1 MLDIL
6 PSGCKTQK
14 FSEFYR
20 HPGLTLSA
28 VGICT
33 YNPNDLYSEKI
44 SHWIKMKTIEVDD
57 ELYSYIASHTK
68 HIGESASD
76 ILRRMLKFSAA
87 SQPAAPVTKEVRV
100 ASPAIVEA
108 KPVKTI
114 KDKVRAMR
122 ELLLSDEYAEQ
133 KRAVNRFMLLL
144 STLYSL
150 DAQAFAEAT
159 ESLHGRTRVYFAAD
173 EQTLLKNGNQT
184 KPKHVPGTPYWVI
197 TNTNTGR
204 KCSMIEHIM
213 QSMQFP
219 AELIEKVCGTI

>member
-1 MLDIL
+1 
-6 PSGCKTQK
+6 
-14 FSEFYR
+14 
-20 HPGLTLSA
+20 
-28 VGICT
+28 
-33 YNPNDLYSEKI
+33 
-44 SHWIKMKTIEVDD
+44 MKTIEVDD

-173 EQTLLKNGNQT
+173 EQTLLKMVIRP
-184 KPKHVPGTPYWVI
+184 PKHVPGTPYWVI

>member
-1 MLDIL
+1 
-6 PSGCKTQK
+6 
-14 FSEFYR
+14 
-20 HPGLTLSA
+20 
-28 VGICT
+28 
-33 YNPNDLYSEKI
+33 
-44 SHWIKMKTIEVDD
+44 MKTIEVDD

-87 SQPAAPVTKEVRV
+87 SQSTMKATPAVIATPD
-100 ASPAIVEA
+100 A
-108 KPVKTI
+108 KPVNPA
-114 KDKVRAMR
+114 KDNVRAMR
-122 ELLLSDEYAEQ
+122 ELLLSDEYADQ
-133 KRAVNRFMLLL
+133 KRAVNRFMLVL

-150 DAQAFAEAT
+150 DAKAFADAT
-159 ESLHGRTRVYFAAD
+159 ESLHGRTRVYFAND
-173 EQTLLKNGNQT
+173 EKTLLQSGNQT
-184 KPKHVPGTPYWVI
+184 KPKEVPGTPYWVI

>member
-57 ELYSYIASHTK
+57 ELYQYIASQTR

-76 ILRRMLKFSAA
+76 ILRRMLKISAA
-87 SQPAAPVTKEVRV
+87 SQPTPVTKDVVSQPSVV
-100 ASPAIVEA
+100 AQVKPAVMPA
-108 KPVKTI
+108 

-133 KRAVNRFMLLL
+133 KKAVNRFMLVL

-150 DAQAFAEAT
+150 DNNAFAEAT
-159 ESLHGRTRVYFAAD
+159 ESLHGRTRVYFAGD
-173 EQTLLKNGNQT
+173 EQTLLQNGNQT

>member
-1 MLDIL
+1 
-6 PSGCKTQK
+6 
-14 FSEFYR
+14 
-20 HPGLTLSA
+20 
-28 VGICT
+28 
-33 YNPNDLYSEKI
+33 
-44 SHWIKMKTIEVDD
+44 MKTIEVDD

-87 SQPAAPVTKEVRV
+87 SQPVTPVVKEVRAV
-100 ASPAIVEA
+100 QAVVEA
-108 KPVKTI
+108 KPVNPV

-133 KRAVNRFMLLL
+133 KKAVNRFMLVL

-150 DAQAFAEAT
+150 DQNVFAEAT

-204 KCSMIEHIM
+204 KCSMVEHIM

>member
-1 MLDIL
+1 
-6 PSGCKTQK
+6 
-14 FSEFYR
+14 
-20 HPGLTLSA
+20 
-28 VGICT
+28 
-33 YNPNDLYSEKI
+33 
-44 SHWIKMKTIEVDD
+44 MKTIEVDD

-87 SQPAAPVTKEVRV
+87 SQPVTPVVKEVRAV
-100 ASPAIVEA
+100 QAVVEA
-108 KPVKTI
+108 KPVNPV

-133 KRAVNRFMLLL
+133 KKAVNRFMLVL

-150 DAQAFAEAT
+150 DQNAFAEAT

-204 KCSMIEHIM
+204 KCSMVEHIM

-219 AELIEKVCGTI
+219 VELIEKVCGTI

>member
-1 MLDIL
+1 
-6 PSGCKTQK
+6 
-14 FSEFYR
+14 
-20 HPGLTLSA
+20 
-28 VGICT
+28 
-33 YNPNDLYSEKI
+33 
-44 SHWIKMKTIEVDD
+44 MKTIEVDD

-68 HIGESASD
+68 HIGESASE
-76 ILRRMLKFSAA
+76 ILRRMLKFSAT
-87 SQPAAPVTKEVRV
+87 SQPVTPVTKEVRAAQPV
-100 ASPAIVEA
+100 VVEV
-108 KPVKTI
+108 KPVNLV

-133 KRAVNRFMLLL
+133 KKAVNRFMLVLT
-144 STLYSL
+144 TLYTL
-150 DAQAFAEAT
+150 DQHAFAEAT

-204 KCSMIEHIM
+204 KCNMIEHIM